1 MIFTLIFHIDTEIK
15 ININLNIFHIFDN
28 SHKK

>member
-15 ININLNIFHIFDN
+15 ININLNIFNIFDN
-28 SHKK
+28 SNKK